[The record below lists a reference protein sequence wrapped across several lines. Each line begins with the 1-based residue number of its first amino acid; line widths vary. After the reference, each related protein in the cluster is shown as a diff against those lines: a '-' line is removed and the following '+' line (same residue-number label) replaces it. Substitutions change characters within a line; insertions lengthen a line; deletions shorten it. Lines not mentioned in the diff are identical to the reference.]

1 MDSTARKKIE
11 SQIRRA
17 VDMIHTRIKVAA
29 LGMQEAQ
36 TYWRRIR
43 GVRQDF
49 GRDDRYFEGF
59 EHGLNAAKLHIEDA
73 MQAFVDGELVEEV
86 LGDA

>member
-17 VDMIHTRIKVAA
+17 ADMIHTRIKVAA

-36 TYWRRIR
+36 TYWI
-43 GVRQDF
+43 
-49 GRDDRYFEGF
+49 GRDDGYFEGF

-73 MQAFVDGELVEEV
+73 MQAFVDGELVEEA

>member
-17 VDMIHTRIKVAA
+17 ADMIHTRIKVAA

>member
-1 MDSTARKKIE
+1 
-11 SQIRRA
+11 
-17 VDMIHTRIKVAA
+17 MIHTRIKVAA

-36 TYWRRIR
+36 SYWIGR
-43 GVRQDF
+43 GE
-49 GRDDRYFEGF
+49 GYFEGF
-59 EHGLNAAKLHIEDA
+59 EHGLNASKLHIEDA

>member
-1 MDSTARKKIE
+1 
-11 SQIRRA
+11 
-17 VDMIHTRIKVAA
+17 MIHTRIKVAA

-36 TYWRRIR
+36 TYWI
-43 GVRQDF
+43 GK
-49 GRDDRYFEGF
+49 DDRYYEGF
-59 EHGLNAAKLHIEDA
+59 EDGLNASKLHIEDA